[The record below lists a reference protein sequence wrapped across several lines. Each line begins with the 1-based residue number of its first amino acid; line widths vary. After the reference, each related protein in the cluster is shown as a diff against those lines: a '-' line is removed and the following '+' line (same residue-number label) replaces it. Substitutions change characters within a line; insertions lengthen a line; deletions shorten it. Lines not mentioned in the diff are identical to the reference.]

1 VSGVVDLDR
10 LPPMAVGARVGRLR
24 AAFADASCDALLVT
38 RLTNVRYLSGFTGSA
53 GLLLVTGDDLLL
65 VTDGRYR
72 DQSVE
77 QLAAAGVDGRVEI
90 TGTGQR
96 DVLTAATG
104 AASVARL
111 GLEAGDVTWAQQRR
125 YADEWFADLELVPTE
140 SMVERLR
147 RIKDDG
153 EVARIEAACA
163 IADAALAE
171 VRPRLGEG
179 LSEQAF
185 GLELDTAIRRLGASG
200 NSFETIVASGPNGA
214 KPHARPTSRQVQQG
228 DLVVLDF
235 GALVDGYC
243 SDMTRTVLVGEGD
256 DVQQR
261 MVDVVG
267 ASQQAGV
274 AAVGPGVACADVD
287 AACRDVID
295 DAGWGDAFL
304 HSTGHGV
311 GLDIHEDPRVSKQ
324 SEVVLEPG
332 MVVTVEPGV
341 YLPGQGGVRIDD
353 TVVVTEAG
361 CRRLTN
367 APKTATL

>member
-1 VSGVVDLDR
+1 VSPLADLDR
-10 LPPMAVGARVGRLR
+10 LPPMAVGARADRLR
-24 AAFADASCDALLVT
+24 AAFVDAGCDALLVT
-38 RLTNVRYLSGFTGSA
+38 RLTNVRYLTGFTGSA

-77 QLAAAGVDGRVEI
+77 QLDAAGVDGRVEI

-96 DVLTAATG
+96 ELLTAAIADAG
-104 AASVARL
+104 VARL
-111 GLEAGDVTWAQQRR
+111 GLESADVTWAQQRR
-125 YADEWFADLELVPTE
+125 FADEWFAGTELVPTE
-140 SMVERLR
+140 SVVEGLR
-147 RIKDDG
+147 RIKDEG

-171 VRPRLGEG
+171 VRPRLGDG
-179 LSEQAF
+179 LTEQAF

-214 KPHARPTSRQVQQG
+214 KPHARPSSRRVQHG

-243 SDMTRTVLVGEGD
+243 SDMTRTVLVGGGD
-256 DVQQR
+256 DVQHR
-261 MVDVVG
+261 MLDVVG
-267 ASQQAGV
+267 ASQAAGV
-274 AAVGPGVACADVD
+274 EAVGPGVVCADVD
-287 AACRDVID
+287 AACRAVID
-295 DAGWGDAFL
+295 AAGWGDAFL

-341 YLPGQGGVRIDD
+341 YLPEHGGVRVED
-353 TVVVTEAG
+353 TVVVTDVG

-367 APKTATL
+367 APKTAVL